1 MKKSWVFAMLV
12 LSLLMIAGC
21 SNVKDTE
28 SLNQVSL
35 LQWLTLWDYYWS
47 KTIKELKWLWNIGLW
62 TFDWLN
68 WELIMLDWVVY
79 RANDKLEIEVP
90 SDDEWIPFANVTFFD
105 NDEEYELKDIKDIAS
120 LKEQLDSKV
129 NELWDNRFYFAAIT
143 GKFNS
148 IYIRSEKKQS
158 EPYKPLAEVLSVD
171 QTEKI
176 LNDVEGTVVALFTPA
191 YMSDLNAAW
200 WHFHF
205 ITSDRKNWGHVL
217 DLNLN
222 DASIIWDY
230 TDNFK
235 LHLPDWKFFRSLDL
249 TVNQDE
255 DIKKVEQWQ

>member
-1 MKKSWVFAMLV
+1 MLV

-171 QTEKI
+171 QTEKT

>member
-1 MKKSWVFAMLV
+1 MLV

-68 WELIMLDWVVY
+68 GELIMLDWVVY

-171 QTEKI
+171 QTEKT

-217 DLNLN
+217 DLDLN

-230 TDNFK
+230 TDNFM